1 VSRCVFWGRFAAVL
15 AGTAS
20 CAACAMPVSKL
31 PAIPAQVL
39 AIEERNEQVAQ
50 IQAYYAQLARVD
62 NVAFRI
68 RTANRQFCKTVA
80 AQIGLHAATVR
91 SLPNKYRSYTNQ
103 ALNVSWTKP
112 TVIAAVDNSPASLA
126 GIKIGDEVLRL
137 NGQAIPAR
145 RTQHWI
151 DNYLANNG
159 MTPVKVDL
167 SRDGVERMVTVSPVM
182 ACAIPIRYVTTD
194 QVNAYTT
201 GDKIVI
207 NSAIVALAKTDDQ
220 LAVVIGHEL
229 AHANLGHIEKREQNA
244 VLGELGGALVDG
256 GFLLGGIY
264 TRGTFTR
271 HFGRAGAMA
280 YSVEFEREAD
290 YVGAYYAARA
300 GYDLNGAAEI
310 WRAMG
315 QSHPNTIRFASDHPT
330 SPLRFIQMREVAAE
344 IADKKR
350 RHLPLI
356 PELKPPTAQT
366 APAPSDYNY

>member
-1 VSRCVFWGRFAAVL
+1 M
-15 AGTAS
+15 AGAGL
-20 CAACAMPVSKL
+20 CAACAMPVSRL
-31 PAIPAQVL
+31 PPIPAQAL
-39 AIEERNEQVAQ
+39 AVEQRSEQVAQ

-80 AQIGLHAATVR
+80 AQVGLHAATVR
-91 SLPNKYRSYTNQ
+91 SLPSKYRSYTNQ

-112 TVIAAVDNSPASLA
+112 TVIAVAANSPAASA
-126 GIKIGDEVLRL
+126 GIKTGDQILRL
-137 NGQAIPAR
+137 NGTPIPAG

-151 DNYLANNG
+151 DNYLTNNG
-159 MTPVKVDL
+159 MKPVRVDL
-167 SRDGVERMVTVSPVM
+167 DRDGVERTVTVSPVM
-182 ACAIPIRYVTTD
+182 ACAIPIRYVTND
-194 QVNAYTT
+194 QVNAYST

-207 NSAIVALAKTDDQ
+207 FSAIVALAKTDDQ
-220 LAVVIGHEL
+220 LAVIIGHEL
-229 AHANLGHIEKREQNA
+229 AHANLGHVEKREQNA
-244 VLGELGGALVDG
+244 LLGQLGGAVVDG

-280 YSVEFEREAD
+280 YSVAFEREAD

-300 GYDLNGAAEI
+300 GYDVAGAAEI
-310 WRAMG
+310 WRAMA
-315 QSHPNTIRFASDHPT
+315 QMHPGSIRLTTDHPI

-344 IADKKR
+344 IADKER

-356 PELKPPTAQT
+356 PELKPVATQAAPT
-366 APAPSDYNY
+366 PSAYNY